1 VVATEFF
8 RTKLRSAIAILMLG
22 VATATIAQTA
32 SDQATDSPNTAS
44 SLHLPQNP
52 QVFGTPLPSIVKAT
66 AIVNGMPIT
75 QTDIDQRLALLA
87 ISNNTE
93 IPANQLEQLRQ
104 QMLRN
109 LIDETLEIQAA
120 KADKITVSDKEIDRA
135 VQKIAAGANQTPQQ
149 FAAMLD
155 SHGSSINSI
164 RRQIEGELAWN
175 KLQQKEIEDSVTVG
189 EDEVNSVIAKLNA
202 QKGAQE
208 YRVGEIYI
216 AAPGGNEDQA
226 ASTANQILDQLKKGA
241 SFQAAAHEFSE
252 ASTAAVGGDL
262 GWVRPDQLPQ
272 PIATVLQ
279 TMQPGEVS
287 NPIPVGGRCFDHRV
301 QDMRRP
307 GVADPR
313 DAILSLKQVSITFPK
328 GTTKEQ
334 AEPVVEKFAEAA
346 QNVGGC
352 GGAEKIAT
360 QFNGEVVQSD
370 QVKLRDLPPALQQ
383 IMLPMQ
389 VGQATRPFG
398 SVEEGV
404 RILVMCGRDQES
416 PVTPTY
422 DEVYNQLNEQ
432 RVNARAEHYLRDL
445 RRDAVIEYR

>member
-1 VVATEFF
+1 
-8 RTKLRSAIAILMLG
+8 
-22 VATATIAQTA
+22 
-32 SDQATDSPNTAS
+32 
-44 SLHLPQNP
+44 
-52 QVFGTPLPSIVKAT
+52 
-66 AIVNGMPIT
+66 
-75 QTDIDQRLALLA
+75 TDIDQRLALLA

-226 ASTANQILDQLKKGA
+226 A
-241 SFQAAAHEFSE
+241 
-252 ASTAAVGGDL
+252 
-262 GWVRPDQLPQ
+262 
-272 PIATVLQ
+272 
-279 TMQPGEVS
+279 
-287 NPIPVGGRCFDHRV
+287 
-301 QDMRRP
+301 
-307 GVADPR
+307 
-313 DAILSLKQVSITFPK
+313 
-328 GTTKEQ
+328 
-334 AEPVVEKFAEAA
+334 
-346 QNVGGC
+346 
-352 GGAEKIAT
+352 
-360 QFNGEVVQSD
+360 
-370 QVKLRDLPPALQQ
+370 
-383 IMLPMQ
+383 
-389 VGQATRPFG
+389 
-398 SVEEGV
+398 
-404 RILVMCGRDQES
+404 
-416 PVTPTY
+416 
-422 DEVYNQLNEQ
+422 
-432 RVNARAEHYLRDL
+432 
-445 RRDAVIEYR
+445 